1 MRERLL
7 IIDNFDSFTY
17 NLVQGFAQIR
27 RTKKDMVV
35 LRDDE
40 PFEKI
45 LEFDPDRLVISP
57 GPGHPKDC
65 KLSSKAFE
73 YAKKTK
79 KPLLGVC
86 LGHQL
91 IGHLSGAKII
101 RAKNLMHGKT
111 SMINFVNDSIFT
123 GLKNPFKAMR
133 YHSLCLDE
141 KGLPEEVTILAK
153 STDDSVIMA
162 LKLKEMPIY
171 GLQFH
176 PESIMTPSGQKILK
190 NFLNLNK

>member
-27 RTKKDMVV
+27 RTKKDMIV

-45 LEFDPDRLVISP
+45 LEFNPDKLVISP

-65 KLSSKAFE
+65 KLSAKAFA
-73 YAKKTK
+73 YAKKAK

-91 IGHLSGAKII
+91 IGYLSGARVIK
-101 RAKNLMHGKT
+101 AKNLMHGKT
-111 SMINFVNDSIFT
+111 SMINFVNDSIFN
-123 GLKNPFKAMR
+123 GLKNPFQAMR

-141 KGLPEEVTILAK
+141 KNFPEEFTILAK
-153 STDDSVIMA
+153 STDDDTVMS
-162 LKLKEMPIY
+162 LKHKNIPIY

-190 NFLNLNK
+190 NFLNLT

>member
-1 MRERLL
+1 MREKLL

-27 RTKKDMVV
+27 RTKKDMIV

-40 PFEKI
+40 PFERI
-45 LEFDPDRLVISP
+45 LEFNPDRLVVSP

-65 KLSSKAFE
+65 KLSSKIVE

-91 IGHLSGAKII
+91 IGYLSGARVI

-111 SMINFVNDSIFT
+111 SMINFVNDTIFT
-123 GLKNPFKAMR
+123 GLKNPFKAIR

-141 KGLPEEVTILAK
+141 KGFPEDLTILAK
-153 STDDSVIMA
+153 SIDDEIIMA
-162 LKLKEMPIY
+162 LRHKEMPIY

-176 PESIMTPSGQKILK
+176 PESIMTPSGQRILK
-190 NFLNLNK
+190 NFLNLK